1 MKKALSTLVI
11 CLFWAGIGALLFWMK
26 ASSPVQ
32 GTGEAYGFIV
42 FLFIIPGAF
51 GVLISG
57 LWVLI
62 ELSIIVGS
70 AVVNHRVIR
79 TAKPAV

>member
-1 MKKALSTLVI
+1 
-11 CLFWAGIGALLFWMK
+11 
-26 ASSPVQ
+26 
-32 GTGEAYGFIV
+32 
-42 FLFIIPGAF
+42 LFIIPGAF